1 MPSRAGR
8 SSSRTD
14 PRSTHVSLL
23 RCLRRGLGAPL
34 VGLLI
39 GLATAPAVAQELDC
53 LIQPQRDITLS
64 AAIEGV
70 VAEVLVERGVIASQD
85 SIRVWCQ
92 GFGTQ
97 IAAKI
102 RRDRP
107 APADTW
113 HLDEVVI
120 SIRGQKHWPWR
131 AIDANG
137 DARESGDGRREVF
150 HASASV
156 DLKAICFAI
165 YEATSVA
172 DLSND
177 QAGAEHLA
185 WSYELYWISHA
196 HDLRRFLARRILK
209 QRPS

>member
-1 MPSRAGR
+1 MPSGR
-8 SSSRTD
+8 IKD
-14 PRSTHVSLL
+14 LPAL
-23 RCLRRGLGAPL
+23 RDFEDL
-34 VGLLI
+34 
-39 GLATAPAVAQELDC
+39 
-53 LIQPQRDITLS
+53 
-64 AAIEGV
+64 
-70 VAEVLVERGVIASQD
+70 LVERGVIASQD

-137 DARESGDGRREVF
+137 DV
-150 HASASV
+150 
-156 DLKAICFAI
+156 LK
-165 YEATSVA
+165 
-172 DLSND
+172 
-177 QAGAEHLA
+177 
-185 WSYELYWISHA
+185 IS
-196 HDLRRFLARRILK
+196 L
-209 QRPS
+209 